1 MRILNLALSA
11 GTFAVVL
18 AGAAQADL
26 RFCNETDHVQSI
38 SIGYQGPEGWTSE
51 GWWNVAP
58 GECQT
63 PVAGDLRNR
72 YYYYRAE
79 IDAGAFEGEGYFFC
93 TTAEAYTIVG
103 DTNCEAR
110 GYEQEDFREIDTGPT
125 ATDYTF
131 TITAQTG
138 GIPPAPGED
147 RLGLTFCNDTGY
159 VQSVSIGY
167 MHEGDWISEGWWNIE
182 PDDCM
187 TPLPGRLENRYYY
200 YRAEIEGGEF
210 DGQGYYFCTSPEAY
224 TIVGD
229 TDCAA
234 RGYDEED
241 FAEIDVD
248 GYAGFTLTLV
258 DDPGAGPSD
267 GPAAPPA
274 GERPEEDRGP
284 TAEPKLPTFERKD
297 APRPPKLGE

>member
-125 ATDYTF
+125 ATDYPF
-131 TITAQTG
+131 TIAAQTG
-138 GIPPAPGED
+138 GIPPAPG
-147 RLGLTFCNDTGY
+147 
-159 VQSVSIGY
+159 
-167 MHEGDWISEGWWNIE
+167 
-182 PDDCM
+182 
-187 TPLPGRLENRYYY
+187 
-200 YRAEIEGGEF
+200 AF